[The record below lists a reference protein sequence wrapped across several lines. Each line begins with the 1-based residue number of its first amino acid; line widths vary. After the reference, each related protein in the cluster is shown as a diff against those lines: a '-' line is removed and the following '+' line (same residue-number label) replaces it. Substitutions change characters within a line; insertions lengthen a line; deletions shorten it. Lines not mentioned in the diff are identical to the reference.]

1 MMKKIFKTIIIL
13 ITIVIIITVAI
24 NLHICLSVKNQI
36 ITDFNKEDNYDAVLV
51 LGAGIRKK
59 KPSPLLRERLD
70 RGIEIYKSGAAKK
83 LIMSGDHGTK
93 EHDEVNVMKN
103 YAIEN
108 GVPSED
114 IFMDH
119 AGFST
124 YESIYRAKVIFRVKK
139 AIIVTQRYHL
149 YRAIYI
155 SNALDLKVVGV
166 DSRKNK
172 KTTTKILNRELR
184 EYFARTKDFIN
195 SIIKPYP
202 TYLGEEI
209 PIIGNGDKTNDK
221 KK

>member
-93 EHDEVNVMKN
+93 EHD
-103 YAIEN
+103 
-108 GVPSED
+108 
-114 IFMDH
+114 
-119 AGFST
+119 
-124 YESIYRAKVIFRVKK
+124 
-139 AIIVTQRYHL
+139 
-149 YRAIYI
+149 
-155 SNALDLKVVGV
+155 
-166 DSRKNK
+166 
-172 KTTTKILNRELR
+172 
-184 EYFARTKDFIN
+184 
-195 SIIKPYP
+195 
-202 TYLGEEI
+202 
-209 PIIGNGDKTNDK
+209 
-221 KK
+221 

>member
-24 NLHICLSVKNQI
+24 NLHICISVKNQI

-124 YESIYRAKVIFRVKK
+124 YESVYRAKEIFK
-139 AIIVTQRYHL
+139 AQNIVIVTQEYHL
-149 YRAIYI
+149 YRALYI
-155 SNALDLKVVGV
+155 ANSLKLQAVGSDASV
-166 DSRKNK
+166 ERLGGQTYRDFRE
-172 KTTTKILNRELR
+172 IL
-184 EYFARTKDFIN
+184 ARNKDFITC
-195 SIIKPYP
+195 IFKPEP

-209 PIIGNGDKTNDK
+209 PITGNGDITNDK
-221 KK
+221 

>member
-24 NLHICLSVKNQI
+24 NLHICISVKNQI

-124 YESIYRAKVIFRVKK
+124 YESVYRAKEIFK
-139 AIIVTQRYHL
+139 AQNIVIVTQEYHL
-149 YRAIYI
+149 YRALYI
-155 SNALDLKVVGV
+155 ANSLKIQAVGSDASV
-166 DSRKNK
+166 ERLGGQTYRDFRE
-172 KTTTKILNRELR
+172 IL
-184 EYFARTKDFIN
+184 ARNKDFITC
-195 SIIKPYP
+195 IFKPEP

-209 PIIGNGDKTNDK
+209 PITGNGDVTNDK
-221 KK
+221 

>member
-124 YESIYRAKVIFRVKK
+124 YESVYRAKEIFK
-139 AIIVTQRYHL
+139 AQNIVIVTQEYHL
-149 YRAIYI
+149 YRALYI
-155 SNALDLKVVGV
+155 ANSLNIQAVGSDASV
-166 DSRKNK
+166 ERLGGQTYRDFRE
-172 KTTTKILNRELR
+172 IL
-184 EYFARTKDFIN
+184 ARNKDFITC
-195 SIIKPYP
+195 IFKPEP

-209 PIIGNGDKTNDK
+209 PITGNGDITNDK
-221 KK
+221 

>member
-51 LGAGIRKK
+51 LGAGIRGN

-70 RGIEIYKSGAAKK
+70 KGIDIYKSGAANKI
-83 LIMSGDHGTK
+83 IMSGDHGTK
-93 EHDEVNVMKN
+93 EHDEVNVMKS

-124 YESIYRAKVIFRVKK
+124 YESVYRAKEIFK
-139 AIIVTQRYHL
+139 ANSIVIVTQEYHL
-149 YRAIYI
+149 YRALYI
-155 SNALDLKVVGV
+155 ANSLKVQAVGSDASLERLGGQTYRDV
-166 DSRKNK
+166 
-172 KTTTKILNRELR
+172 REVL
-184 EYFARTKDFIN
+184 ARNKDFITC
-195 SIIKPYP
+195 IYKPEP
-202 TYLGEEI
+202 TYMGEEI
-209 PIIGNGDKTNDK
+209 PITGNGDITNDK
-221 KK
+221 

>member
-124 YESIYRAKVIFRVKK
+124 YESVYRAKEIFK
-139 AIIVTQRYHL
+139 AQNIVIVTQEYHL
-149 YRAIYI
+149 YRALYI
-155 SNALDLKVVGV
+155 ANSLKIQAVGSDASV
-166 DSRKNK
+166 ERLGGQTYRDFRE
-172 KTTTKILNRELR
+172 IL
-184 EYFARTKDFIN
+184 ARNKDFITC
-195 SIIKPYP
+195 IFKPEP

-209 PIIGNGDKTNDK
+209 PITGNGDITNDK
-221 KK
+221 

>member
-124 YESIYRAKVIFRVKK
+124 YESVYRAKEIFK
-139 AIIVTQRYHL
+139 AQNIVIVTQEYHL
-149 YRAIYI
+149 YRALYI
-155 SNALDLKVVGV
+155 ANSLKLQAVGSDASV
-166 DSRKNK
+166 ERLGGQTYRDFRE
-172 KTTTKILNRELR
+172 IL
-184 EYFARTKDFIN
+184 ARNKDFITC
-195 SIIKPYP
+195 IFKPEP

-209 PIIGNGDKTNDK
+209 PITGNGDVTNDK
-221 KK
+221 

>member
-114 IFMDH
+114 IFMYH

-124 YESIYRAKVIFRVKK
+124 YESVYRAKEIFK
-139 AIIVTQRYHL
+139 AQNIVIVTQEYHL
-149 YRAIYI
+149 YRALYI
-155 SNALDLKVVGV
+155 ANSLKIQAVGSDASV
-166 DSRKNK
+166 ERLGGQTYRDFRE
-172 KTTTKILNRELR
+172 IL
-184 EYFARTKDFIN
+184 ARNKDFITC
-195 SIIKPYP
+195 IFKPEP

-209 PIIGNGDKTNDK
+209 PITGNGDITNDK
-221 KK
+221 

>member
-124 YESIYRAKVIFRVKK
+124 YESVYRAKEIFK
-139 AIIVTQRYHL
+139 AQNIVIVTQEYHL
-149 YRAIYI
+149 YRALYI
-155 SNALDLKVVGV
+155 ANSLKLQAVGSDASV
-166 DSRKNK
+166 ERLGGQTYRDFRE
-172 KTTTKILNRELR
+172 IL
-184 EYFARTKDFIN
+184 ARNKDFITC
-195 SIIKPYP
+195 IFKPEP

-209 PIIGNGDKTNDK
+209 PITGNGDITNDK
-221 KK
+221 